1 MMFVVIANSEEK
13 QKTVL
18 AATQSAGH
26 DATTLSSLSELPE
39 LLKTVPVSGIMI
51 DLITS
56 TKASTSEKEST
67 NDLIQLYPY
76 VKIKIVNGEVVV
88 LGGGATLETFVQS
101 CNTFKPRTI
110 RKSERRIRHIAFLL
124 SADSEFVNPEKTVTL
139 NIADGGCFVYST
151 SEWKVGDTV
160 WLRFVDND
168 KTMKAVVRWWQ
179 PWGNNKKMPG
189 IGLQFEY

>member
-1 MMFVVIANSEEK
+1 MMFIVVANSEEK

-18 AATQSAGH
+18 AAIKSTGH
-26 DATTLSSLSELPE
+26 DATALQNLSELPE
-39 LLKTVPVSGIMI
+39 LLKTLPVSGIMI

-56 TKASTSEKEST
+56 TRASISEKEST
-67 NDLIQLYPY
+67 NDLIQLYPHI
-76 VKIKIVNGEVVV
+76 KIKIINGEVIV
-88 LGGGATLETFVQS
+88 LGSGVTLEQFIQN

-124 SADSEFVNPEKTVTL
+124 SAESEFINPEKTVTL
-139 NIADGGCFVYST
+139 NIANDGCFVYST
-151 SEWKVGDTV
+151 GEWKVGDTV

-168 KTMKAVVRWWQ
+168 KIMKAVVRWWQ

-189 IGLQFEY
+189 IGIKFE